1 MSTTTR
7 ASRGTQAVGLTPV
20 NHNAREA
27 ALAGRRRSAKT
38 RDLCIAAIVIA
49 VLFWTGNLLELS
61 PARFIDGIP
70 ALGGFLAKMFPPDWS
85 IIPGMLGA
93 IVTTLSVALWGTLI
107 AVALSL
113 LLALGAARN
122 LFGRNPV
129 VYWISRTVL
138 SVFRSLPDMVWALI
152 FVAAVGLGP
161 FPGVLA
167 LTVYSCGELGKLYAE
182 AIENIDPG
190 PREALEST
198 GASTFAT
205 IRWAIVPQILPE
217 IVTYSLYRFESNVRH
232 AFILGMVGAGG
243 IGFELQ
249 VAMKLFQYH
258 EVSAIIILVIITV
271 ATIDFISSR
280 IRARII

>member
-1 MSTTTR
+1 MSAAPTVMNVPSA
-7 ASRGTQAVGLTPV
+7 ASQR
-20 NHNAREA
+20 AREL
-27 ALAGRRRSAKT
+27 ALRGRSRTARS
-38 RDLCIAAIVIA
+38 RDLLTAVIVIA
-49 VLFWTGNLLELS
+49 ALIWTANILDLS
-61 PARFIDGIP
+61 PARFVNGVP
-70 ALGGFLAKMFPPDWS
+70 ALAGFLAKMFPPDFS
-85 IIPGMLGA
+85 VIPSLLGA
-93 IVTTLSVALWGTLI
+93 IVTTVSVALWGTLLAMVI
-107 AVALSL
+107 SL
-113 LLALGAARN
+113 FLALGAARN

-129 VYWISRTVL
+129 VYWVCRTVL
-138 SVFRSLPDMVWALI
+138 SVSRSLPDMVWALI

-182 AIENIDPG
+182 AVENIDPG

-198 GASTFAT
+198 GTGIIST

-217 IVTYSLYRFESNVRH
+217 VVTYSLYRFESNVRH

-243 IGFELQ
+243 LGFELQ
-249 VAMKLFQYH
+249 VAMKLFKYQ
-258 EVSAIIILVIITV
+258 EVSAIIIVVILTV